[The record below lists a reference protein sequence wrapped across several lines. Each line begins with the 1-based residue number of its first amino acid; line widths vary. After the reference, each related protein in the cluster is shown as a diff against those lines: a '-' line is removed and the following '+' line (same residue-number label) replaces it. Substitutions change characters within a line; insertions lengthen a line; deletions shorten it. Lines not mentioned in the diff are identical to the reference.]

1 MFGRKQWIVV
11 GGGAVI
17 LFAGLAA
24 LFTLDLEAAK
34 AFLDFAGS
42 FGWKV
47 IVGATGSAA
56 LADGAKA
63 IAGRPPGGS

>member
-1 MFGRKQWIVV
+1 MMFGRKQWIVI
-11 GGGAVI
+11 GGGLVI
-17 LFAGLAA
+17 LGSGLGA
-24 LFTLDLEAAK
+24 LAFLDLDAAK

-56 LADGAKA
+56 VATVGKA
-63 IAGRPPGGS
+63 IKGS